1 MADAVEQGP
10 DDAFVT
16 AGELSLGVLEGAE
29 LAAARERQLTDR
41 GFSEAVE
48 WWNARLGAMAE
59 GTQAF
64 LPSETVW
71 PGIEAAIDRM
81 QLQNAASVAPMR
93 EPRRPVAWSLMSAL
107 AGAAAA
113 SLAFVLFFNQS
124 QPMPMPQPPELER
137 PQPQLIT
144 QAQDEAAGRKLAGV
158 VDATERR
165 LSLKIDGFQPE
176 DGQAPELW
184 VIPAGGEPVSL
195 GFIPAKGDFARDL
208 TAEEA
213 RLLVEGATLAVTF
226 EEDTGIPHE
235 APTPP
240 ILLTGSLDQV

>member
-1 MADAVEQGP
+1 MVDTPEQEP

-16 AGELSLGVLEGAE
+16 AGELSLGVLDGAE

-41 GFSEAVE
+41 AFGEAVE
-48 WWNARLGAMAE
+48 WWHARLGAMAE
-59 GTQAF
+59 ATPAF
-64 LPSETVW
+64 LPSATVW
-71 PGIEAAIDRM
+71 SGIDAAIDRI
-81 QLQNAASVAPMR
+81 QSQDATVAPMP
-93 EPRRPVAWSLMSAL
+93 EPRRPVAWSIMSAL

-113 SLAFVLFFNQS
+113 SIAFVLFFDQP
-124 QPMPMPQPPELER
+124 QPMPTPQPPELER

-144 QAQDEAAGRKLAGV
+144 QAQDEAAGRRLAGI
-158 VDATERR
+158 VDATGRR

-176 DGQAPELW
+176 EGQAPELW

-195 GFIPAKGDFARDL
+195 GFIPAQGDFARDL

-226 EEDTGIPHE
+226 EEDSGAPHE

-240 ILLTGSLDQV
+240 ILVTGSLDQV